1 MAASKSS
8 QPARTSQAPSQ
19 PVFRSGAVARMAR
32 MPVSTLRIW
41 EQRYQAVRPTAAPSG
56 HRMYSSADVERVV
69 LLRRLTG
76 LGHAIGSLA
85 GLENAQLQQ
94 LALVPVSGA
103 PQRAPASSVRAAP
116 LRVVVIGQ
124 AMARRL
130 QRLAAIH
137 HRAGPLQ
144 VIATFDSLAEAAK
157 GAGASRT
164 PIDLL
169 LWQASGLQSVV
180 PPELKAAQVGWK
192 ATRVAVCYRF
202 AAAAGRDAL
211 AAAGAVVAREPADD
225 EALGAWLA
233 SVAPAAQ
240 ETDPKGATEMQPM
253 EHETGTRAWVLGV
266 LGLTASAVPMRRFDD
281 AALTEFASLSSTVA
295 CECPR
300 HVAEL
305 LIQISSFEAY
315 TAECGHRN
323 PADAHLHAELQRV
336 AGAARLLFESA
347 LERVVVAEGLAL
359 P

>member
-1 MAASKSS
+1 MASTQPSS
-8 QPARTSQAPSQ
+8 PPRTSQASNQ

-76 LGHAIGSLA
+76 VGHAIGSLA
-85 GLENAQLQQ
+85 GLDNEQLQK
-94 LALVPVSGA
+94 LALMPVSGA
-103 PQRAPASSVRAAP
+103 SERPLAPAGRGAP
-116 LRVVVIGQ
+116 LRVVVVGQ

-130 QRLAAIH
+130 QRLAAAH

-144 VIATFDSLAEAAK
+144 VIATFASLADAAQATA
-157 GAGASRT
+157 AGTPRT
-164 PIDLL
+164 PVDLL
-169 LWQASGLQSVV
+169 LWQTSGLQAVV
-180 PPELKAAQVGWK
+180 PPELKAAREAWK
-192 ATRVAVCYRF
+192 ASRVAVCYRF

-211 AAAGAVVAREPADD
+211 AATGAVVAREPADD

-233 SVAPAAQ
+233 TVAPAAQ
-240 ETDPKGATEMQPM
+240 ESAEELAGTEQRG
-253 EHETGTRAWVLGV
+253 TSTRAWVLGV
-266 LGLTASAVPMRRFDD
+266 LGPTGSALPARRFDD
-281 AALTEFASLSSTVA
+281 AALTEFANISSTVA

-305 LIQISSFEAY
+305 LIQLSSFEAY
-315 TAECGHRN
+315 TAECGNRN
-323 PADAHLHAELQRV
+323 AADAHLHAELQRV

-347 LERVVVAEGLAL
+347 LERVAVAEGLAL